1 MVKYI
6 KSVTALRRRKM
17 ILKVLNENDDG
28 SVDVQLNDISPEMH
42 QLILQ
47 TGFIKLIQDAMD
59 KAEKEDKL
67 PALFKKAE

>member
-1 MVKYI
+1 
-6 KSVTALRRRKM
+6 M
-17 ILKVLNENDDG
+17 ILKVLKENEDG
-28 SVDVQLNDISPEMH
+28 SVDVQLDQISPEMH

>member
-6 KSVTALRRRKM
+6 KSVTALRRKKM